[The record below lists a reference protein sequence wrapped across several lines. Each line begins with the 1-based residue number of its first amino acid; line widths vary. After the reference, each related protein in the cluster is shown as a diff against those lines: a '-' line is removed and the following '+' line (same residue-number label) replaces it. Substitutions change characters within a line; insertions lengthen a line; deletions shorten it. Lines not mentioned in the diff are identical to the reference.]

1 MWMMRIFT
9 TDSSSVPKWVGT
21 FRRNKDNTSTAGCFF
36 FSAVSWE
43 SVTCFLL
50 FRFVHFF
57 IFLVGGEV
65 VSSRT
70 SGTLTKWCT
79 PADNKRDD
87 DGGVHPHTHSRTHST
102 NPFVIFFTKMGREK
116 AAVSGLLLLL
126 VRWKEAWRNKRIKIF
141 QFGTG
146 GHFLSR
152 KNIRNRTIRKEG
164 NSSRIEVWF
173 V

>member
-21 FRRNKDNTSTAGCFF
+21 FRRNKDNTSTACCFF

-70 SGTLTKWCT
+70 SGPLTKWCT
-79 PADNKRDD
+79 PADNKR
-87 DGGVHPHTHSRTHST
+87 GRWRRSSSHTHSRTHST
-102 NPFVIFFTKMGREK
+102 NPFVIYYFIFFSFFFLPKWGGRKLPFPVFCYCWYDEK
-116 AAVSGLLLLL
+116 
-126 VRWKEAWRNKRIKIF
+126 RHEEIKESKSF
-141 QFGTG
+141 
-146 GHFLSR
+146 
-152 KNIRNRTIRKEG
+152 
-164 NSSRIEVWF
+164 
-173 V
+173 